1 MCLQDPSRIL
11 AARNTRTKRP
21 HFTDGQTKALG
32 LRTCPGLS
40 QQGRSRAG
48 KGTQVGVNEADPH
61 PRASFVVVLEQKSG
75 LSLWGPASPPSGPRF
90 NHTLPQCHPTVTI
103 WSLALTRCPQAGAT
117 VSLWPPQGAGRLA
130 APDSHHSR
138 AAHPPPCPAT
148 RPAGSTSTG
157 SLNQPSSLIQEHQLG
172 PLSGC
177 HLLGCSP
184 SPHSGHRAP
193 VTLGQSKR
201 VPLSSEAS
209 QGSPLTQ
216 GKSPSPP
223 QGPQGPARP
232 ALPPPRP
239 PSSAPSAPAMPSSS
253 MFPNSPGL
261 VLPPGLCTGCSL
273 SLEPS
278 PCNTPMASGQCQAK
292 HSPPYPPTPSMK
304 QLCSVPHRL
313 AELSILL
320 RTGIFQV
327 TG

>member
-1 MCLQDPSRIL
+1 MPSNCNHLEPSPHSVSPGRCHCFL
-11 AARNTRTKRP
+11 MAAPRGRQAGCSRFPPQPGCSPPTLPSN
-21 HFTDGQTKALG
+21 KACRLH
-32 LRTCPGLS
+32 LHRKPES
-40 QQGRSRAG
+40 AIF
-48 KGTQVGVNEADPH
+48 PH
-61 PRASFVVVLEQKSG
+61 P
-75 LSLWGPASPPSGPRF
+75 
-90 NHTLPQCHPTVTI
+90 
-103 WSLALTRCPQAGAT
+103 
-117 VSLWPPQGAGRLA
+117 
-130 APDSHHSR
+130 
-138 AAHPPPCPAT
+138 
-148 RPAGSTSTG
+148 
-157 SLNQPSSLIQEHQLG
+157 EHQLG

-184 SPHSGHRAP
+184 SPHRAP

-239 PSSAPSAPAMPSSS
+239 PSSAPSAPAMPSSF